1 MDYLSTKVDFFK
13 DYQDEAEEAEAAVAC
28 IASNSSSSL
37 SAEVA
42 RLRDSFSSTVSGLA
56 WEDSVK
62 TEFDNYVSQCTEA
75 FNEVINSISA
85 YFAPAEQAYQKM
97 DTALKELKTANEAY
111 QTAYGNGKPKS
122 SDAKFNGVETTI
134 ENGVSKSTSVFYRE
148 KYEAAVEAWKTKV
161 SEAAGKCIDLIVE
174 IEDCKTQLLNT
185 ESNPLSMTASAVGA
199 AVGQLLSFE
208 IPEMAQVASAAAE
221 AATALAGTVAAYVE
235 ANNSKLY
242 SFSKWNDEFY
252 LVSDIKSSSK
262 QPDNFCLY
270 YANAFCEQILSH
282 NGYDYTQNGNDGNPY
297 FYSSKDKSE
306 IKQIM
311 VREILA
317 GRPVTL
323 EVNGTSKNC
332 SGNRTFEVIV
342 NGEKT
347 TETYPV
353 RNRHFVSVVG
363 IRKGA
368 DLSNLRDTDFVILDP
383 TSGTGGLKQL
393 GTGNGGQQRDLCSA
407 KALTYNPYN
416 TDYSINV
423 YSDVNYS
430 EEYENTTLASKG
442 MTQNKGGSPKVTFK
456 G

>member
-208 IPEMAQVASAAAE
+208 IPEMAQVASAAVE
-221 AATALAGTVAAYVE
+221 AATALAGTFTPFKINLWGKDFGVLANITRSRTQDPDECLSYARAYAIAITE
-235 ANNSKLY
+235 
-242 SFSKWNDEFY
+242 
-252 LVSDIKSSSK
+252 
-262 QPDNFCLY
+262 
-270 YANAFCEQILSH
+270 H
-282 NGYDYTQNGNDGNPY
+282 NGYTIPLHDGKKNGCV
-297 FYSSKDKSE
+297 YSSTDPNE
-306 IKQIM
+306 LYQ
-311 VREILA
+311 ILA
-317 GRPVTL
+317 NEYKNGRSAVL
-323 EVNGTSKNC
+323 EVNG
-332 SGNRTFEVIV
+332 SGN
-342 NGEKT
+342 
-347 TETYPV
+347 Y
-353 RNRHFVSVVG
+353 RHFVALAG
-363 IRKGA
+363 FA
-368 DLSNLRDTDFVILDP
+368 DDTDFNNIKPEDILILDP
-383 TSGTGGLKQL
+383 TSTKTVGYKQL
-393 GTGNGGQQRDLCSA
+393 NTGNGGQKRYLKSA
-407 KALTYNPYN
+407 RVMSSTNDFG
-416 TDYSINV
+416 TDYAIVV
-423 YSDVNYS
+423 YSDIDYDTM
-430 EEYENTTLASKG
+430 YPNTKKAPNKKYGAYQS
-442 MTQNKGGSPKVTFK
+442 NKGDNSLKFAD
-456 G
+456 